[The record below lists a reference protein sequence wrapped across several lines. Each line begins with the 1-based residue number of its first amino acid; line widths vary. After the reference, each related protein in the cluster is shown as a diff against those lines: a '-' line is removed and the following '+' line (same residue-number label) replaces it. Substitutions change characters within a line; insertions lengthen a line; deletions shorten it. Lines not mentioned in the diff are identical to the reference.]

1 MTATTLF
8 LPATLAMSS
17 IEELNLLHKHVD
29 IKKTHT
35 DLLIAWYE
43 GEDCSMIIFGS
54 LVTV

>member
-1 MTATTLF
+1 MTTTTLF
-8 LPATLAMSS
+8 LPATSAMSS

-43 GEDCSMIIFGS
+43 GEDCSGILFGS
-54 LVTV
+54 LITA